1 MAETDL
7 KTQETQ
13 AQNGKS
19 PEASPEKKTGD
30 SVDGKAKGMMC
41 LVTGKRHLIC
51 QDISSAVESLGEAC
65 ELLAQE
71 FGDKAPECAEAYF
84 YYGKALLEAARL
96 EAGVLGNID
105 TDESEEK
112 SEDDEEDEEQDKEQG
127 GDTEEGDTNDDNA
140 AADEENNQE
149 EADSGE
155 AATNAEPEKEKEE
168 IAGDGKETQDA
179 AEQEV
184 EDEEDPS
191 NLQLS
196 WEMLELAKM
205 VLTEQLEGENKAGLT
220 GEARTSLE
228 KRLFETFLIL
238 GEVSLENEN
247 YPQAVEDL
255 SICLEKQKAVLPED
269 SRNIA
274 VTYYQLGIAQGFN
287 MKYEEAVDTLGLAIG
302 VLKKRIDNLAKKAE
316 SVDESKKDDV
326 FYTREKEMAE
336 LESLIPEIKEK
347 ITDTI
352 EMKEESL
359 RKIAEVKE
367 QIGFGPSSSGDAST
381 SSTGSS
387 KPISSISIKRK
398 AETST
403 DSEKKVRTEAEV
415 LKDNGQ

>member
-1 MAETDL
+1 
-7 KTQETQ
+7 
-13 AQNGKS
+13 
-19 PEASPEKKTGD
+19 
-30 SVDGKAKGMMC
+30 
-41 LVTGKRHLIC
+41 
-51 QDISSAVESLGEAC
+51 
-65 ELLAQE
+65 
-71 FGDKAPECAEAYF
+71 
-84 YYGKALLEAARL
+84 
-96 EAGVLGNID
+96 
-105 TDESEEK
+105 
-112 SEDDEEDEEQDKEQG
+112 
-127 GDTEEGDTNDDNA
+127 
-140 AADEENNQE
+140 
-149 EADSGE
+149 
-155 AATNAEPEKEKEE
+155 
-168 IAGDGKETQDA
+168 
-179 AEQEV
+179 
-184 EDEEDPS
+184 
-191 NLQLS
+191 
-196 WEMLELAKM
+196 M

-220 GEARTSLE
+220 EEARTSLE

-255 SICLEKQKAVLPED
+255 SICLEKQKVMKDEFSMEKRLNHTYFKAVLPED

-287 MKYEEAVDTLGLAIG
+287 MKYEEAVDTLGLAIA
-302 VLKKRIDNLAKKAE
+302 VLKKRIDNLAKKTE

-367 QIGFGPSSSGDAST
+367 QIGFGSSSSGDAS
-381 SSTGSS
+381 SSSAGSS

-403 DSEKKVRTEAEV
+403 ESEKKVRTEAEV

>member
-1 MAETDL
+1 MAETEL
-7 KTQETQ
+7 KPQETQ

-19 PEASPEKKTGD
+19 PEASPEKKKGD

-71 FGDKAPECAEAYF
+71 FGDKASECAEAYF

-112 SEDDEEDEEQDKEQG
+112 SEDDDDDEEKE
-127 GDTEEGDTNDDNA
+127 GDAEEGDSNEDNE
-140 AADEENNQE
+140 ADAENNQE
-149 EADSGE
+149 DAESSE
-155 AATNAEPEKEKEE
+155 AADAKAEPEKEKEE

-220 GEARTSLE
+220 AETRTSLE
-228 KRLFETFLIL
+228 KRLFETYLIL

-287 MKYEEAVDTLGLAIG
+287 MNYDGAVDTLGLAIA
-302 VLKKRIDNLAKKAE
+302 VLKKRIDNLANKTE
-316 SVDESKKDDV
+316 SVDESKKADA

-347 ITDTI
+347 ITDTN
-352 EMKEESL
+352 EMRDESL

-367 QIGFGPSSSGDAST
+367 QMGFGSSSSTSGGAST
-381 SSTGSS
+381 SSSGSA

-398 AETST
+398 AETTSA
-403 DSEKKVRTEAEV
+403 DSEKKVRTETEV
-415 LKDNGQ
+415 LKENGQ

>member
-13 AQNGKS
+13 ALNGKS

-71 FGDKAPECAEAYF
+71 FGDQAPECAEAYF

-112 SEDDEEDEEQDKEQG
+112 SEDDEDDEEQG

-140 AADEENNQE
+140 AADEENNLE
-149 EADSGE
+149 EAESGE
-155 AATNAEPEKEKEE
+155 EASNAEPEKEKEE
-168 IAGDGKETQDA
+168 ISGDGKETQDA

-205 VLTEQLEGENKAGLT
+205 VLTEQLEGENKTGLT
-220 GEARTSLE
+220 EESRTSLE

-302 VLKKRIDNLAKKAE
+302 VLKKRIDNLAKKTE

-347 ITDTI
+347 ITDTN

-367 QIGFGPSSSGDAST
+367 QIGFGPSSSGDAIT
-381 SSTGSS
+381 SPTGSS

>member
-1 MAETDL
+1 M
-7 KTQETQ
+7 
-13 AQNGKS
+13 S
-19 PEASPEKKTGD
+19 
-30 SVDGKAKGMMC
+30 
-41 LVTGKRHLIC
+41 
-51 QDISSAVESLGEAC
+51 GEAC

-255 SICLEKQKAVLPED
+255 SICLEKQKVMNDEFSISKRLNKYFKAVLPED